1 MLARSHYQN
10 RFPHRLYMHMHIVA
24 FSENRNRRKQAV
36 EGISELYDT
45 HLAMPKTRTINS
57 LSSEILNYA
66 HATVHLLFNQ
76 IYDLLLFLV
85 LTIHKDKG
93 IYNIICVLK
102 EKRMWMNKVRSISKY
117 PSDCCSFLFSFHQYC
132 V

>member
-1 MLARSHYQN
+1 
-10 RFPHRLYMHMHIVA
+10 MHIVA

-45 HLAMPKTRTINS
+45 HLAMHKTRTINS

-76 IYDLLLFLV
+76 IYDLLL

-93 IYNIICVLK
+93 SIYIVCVLK
-102 EKRMWMNKVRSISKY
+102 EKRM
-117 PSDCCSFLFSFHQYC
+117 
-132 V
+132 